1 MLLEA
6 INDMYVI
13 QMLILYRASQV
24 ISAIIFIRT
33 KTPALNGDQL

>member
-1 MLLEA
+1 MFLEA

-13 QMLILYRASQV
+13 RKLILYRASQRYFNNN
-24 ISAIIFIRT
+24 IYRT